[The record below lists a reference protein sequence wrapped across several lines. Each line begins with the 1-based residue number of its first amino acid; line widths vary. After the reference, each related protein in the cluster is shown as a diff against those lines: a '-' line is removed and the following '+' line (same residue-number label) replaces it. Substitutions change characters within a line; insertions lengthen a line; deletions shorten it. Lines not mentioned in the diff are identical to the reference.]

1 MYITSTLGPLKETQ
15 LREVAPATA
24 TRAFC
29 TSARTADSVW
39 HHAVCAGTGQWRPMG
54 NVCML
59 LFVVGRDIKNTKR
72 KRVRAGYLAY
82 TANLT
87 KKLSIL
93 SVPPYG
99 EPGQPTIA
107 PLCWCDVKERVKEER
122 NATALQRRSD
132 RHRVYTGGDGCR
144 HCLFSPAS
152 RWTQKK
158 TSWVRKKRKCLLLT
172 NTNIQ

>member
-1 MYITSTLGPLKETQ
+1 MKSPLQPPLELFVPLLELPTVFDITQCALALGSGD
-15 LREVAPATA
+15 RWAMFA
-24 TRAFC
+24 C
-29 TSARTADSVW
+29 
-39 HHAVCAGTGQWRPMG
+39 C
-54 NVCML
+54 C

-99 EPGQPTIA
+99 EPGQPMIA

-132 RHRVYTGGDGCR
+132 RHRVYTGGDGSR

-152 RWTQKK
+152 R
-158 TSWVRKKRKCLLLT
+158 
-172 NTNIQ
+172 